1 MSEPAG
7 IIMPFAGTV
16 APQGCLFCD
25 GSAVSRTTYAALFAV
40 IGTTYGEGDGSTTF
54 NIPDLSG
61 RVVIG
66 VSNTHAIGSTGGEEF
81 VTLDSDQMPAHS
93 HEVPQHGHEN
103 DIGATMPELAHSITQ
118 PVYKYKS
125 PKIARTYTGSLSKSI
140 SSTSTQTA
148 TRSTNVSVS
157 SHASA
162 SCTVAGSVTPCAPLD
177 SGTFGG
183 NGSHNNMQPYT
194 AMNYIIFTGE

>member
-25 GSAVSRTTYAALFAV
+25 GSAVSRTTYAALFGV

-54 NIPDLSG
+54 NVPDLSG

-66 VSNTHAIGSTGGEEF
+66 VSNSHALGTTGGSET
-81 VTLDSDQMPAHS
+81 VTLTADQLPAHS

-103 DIGATMPELAHSITQ
+103 DIAVKTPVLTHTITQ
-118 PVYKYKS
+118 PVYKYNKPNS
-125 PKIARTYTGSLSKSI
+125 SGCSAQSGTGMYSG
-140 SSTSTQTA
+140 TTNATA
-148 TRSTNVSVS
+148 TRSTNVAITA
-157 SHASA
+157 HAA
-162 SCTVAGSVTPCAPLD
+162 STCTKEGSVAECPAFN
-177 SGTFGG
+177 SSSYGVG
-183 NGSHNNMQPYT
+183 GSHNNMQPYT
-194 AMNYIIFTGE
+194 AMNYIISTGE